1 MTSNFTLVDGLG
13 LELRI
18 FNLTHQKRSK
28 AKVDLRGYVT
38 NMSNLRSMLKGS
50 GTQQPQKAFLQIMKY
65 PPGVAE
71 HAHPD
76 GFPRAPLLLLVT
88 LASDLIR
95 QVRLNILKY
104 HPKPT
109 TSM

>member
-1 MTSNFTLVDGLG
+1 M
-13 LELRI
+13 
-18 FNLTHQKRSK
+18 RSE
-28 AKVDLRGYVT
+28 AKVNLRGYVT

-76 GFPRAPLLLLVT
+76 GFPRAPAAAPRNT
-88 LASDLIR
+88 AAGW
-95 QVRLNILKY
+95 
-104 HPKPT
+104 T
-109 TSM
+109 TKSPPFHS

>member
-1 MTSNFTLVDGLG
+1 M
-13 LELRI
+13 
-18 FNLTHQKRSK
+18 RSE
-28 AKVDLRGYVT
+28 AKVNLRGYVT

-76 GFPRAPLLLLVT
+76 GFPRAPAAAPRNTAAGWRTMSPPYHNLIMSLFSLSSLFNVTIIDYLVD
-88 LASDLIR
+88 SLI
-95 QVRLNILKY
+95 
-104 HPKPT
+104 
-109 TSM
+109 

>member
-1 MTSNFTLVDGLG
+1 MDGLG

-18 FNLTHQKRSK
+18 FNLTHQKRSE

-50 GTQQPQKAFLQIMKY
+50 GTQQPPKAFLQIMKY

-76 GFPRAPLLLLVT
+76 GFPRDPAAAPRNTAVNNVIMSIMSLFPCLF
-88 LASDLIR
+88 
-95 QVRLNILKY
+95 
-104 HPKPT
+104 
-109 TSM
+109 